1 MKRVLFVSSF
11 FFLAF
16 GLFAQQVYVWQTI
29 NNRLRFEIFN
39 SDGTITS
46 YISGEKPGS
55 GFELQQ
61 DKSFWELKNGIYTC
75 ATSKPITSGNT
86 FLTINSAG
94 KGNMPALNNR
104 AVTGVWLNPTSV
116 NSIAFCETAE
126 APTIFYPQMGIRPD
140 KKTITVFPV
149 DSKGKSTGQMI
160 DVSYTENKGIF
171 SFTYEKTAFKYFCSF
186 EGDSGFFI
194 MLSGNNK
201 LASIYKLSYIN

>member
-1 MKRVLFVSSF
+1 MKRILFVSFF

-16 GLFAQQVYVWQTI
+16 TLFAQQVYVWQTF
-29 NNRLRFEIFN
+29 NNRLRIEILN

-46 YISGEKPGS
+46 HVSGEKPGS
-55 GFELQQ
+55 GFELEQ
-61 DKSFWELKNGIYTC
+61 DKSFWELKNGTYIC
-75 ATSKPITSGNT
+75 ATKKPITSGDT

-94 KGNMPALNNR
+94 KANMPALNNR
-104 AVTGVWLNPTSV
+104 AVSGFWLTPTSV
-116 NSIAFCETAE
+116 NSIALCESATAS
-126 APTIFYPQMGIRPD
+126 TVNYPQMGILPEN
-140 KKTITVFPV
+140 KTIRVLTV
-149 DSKGKSTGQMI
+149 DSKGKMAGQI

-171 SFTYEKTAFKYFCSF
+171 SFTYEKTAFKYFCSI